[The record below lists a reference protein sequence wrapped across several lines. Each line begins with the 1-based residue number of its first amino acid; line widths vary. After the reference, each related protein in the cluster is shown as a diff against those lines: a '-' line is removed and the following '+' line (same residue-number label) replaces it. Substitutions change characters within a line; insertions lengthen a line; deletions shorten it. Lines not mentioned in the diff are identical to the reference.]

1 MLNPLLV
8 QDGHMRFP
16 WQALHQT
23 RVPFH
28 SSIHHLSKSE
38 DRILEVVFSGF
49 LAIVLEGIFPV
60 PLVPFALAIAKLW
73 VGFVFY
79 PSQLVFSIH
88 L

>member
-28 SSIHHLSKSE
+28 RSIHHLSRSE
-38 DRILEVVFSGF
+38 DRVLEVVFFGF
-49 LAIVLEGIFPV
+49 LAIVLEGIFPI

-79 PSQLVFSIH
+79 PSKLVFSIH